1 MACTSQPSPP
11 PPPCCHPSQMLDL
24 VMLLAKGSRVY
35 FGTPQQAPAFAA
47 SVGLPCPV
55 GRPIAE
61 HLLQMVSQPQQ
72 LLRLVA
78 ASDQQGQ
85 KQEEEQQQQEGQQQ
99 QGQQQ
104 QEGDQVGDG
113 RDAAPAL
120 AARDQQHTAAGPA
133 AVATPAALPG
143 HLTNKKAEH
152 SRRHLTKASPHSP
165 VAASRRSLGRE
176 LATLFWRAGAD
187 TARTPGLLLMHLALA
202 LLSGLLVGLIFLHQ
216 QFDLAGAQNRAGALF
231 FSLAF
236 FGFTSLTVIDGL
248 MLEQRVVGR
257 EVAGGYHWPWTY
269 LATKLL
275 LDGLLLRALP
285 AAVYTAL
292 MYPLVGLNSSGD
304 RVAVFLFTL
313 AAFACSIGA
322 LAVAVA
328 ALTGSTAKATLLLNL
343 LLLLWVLVGGYLV
356 NPGSIPAWL
365 RWLRWL
371 SPLSFA
377 FQAMYGNEFRGQYYD
392 FGVEGYEVVRNVK
405 GETFVAAL
413 GMDPYHLGRDVGLV
427 IAFYGGFSLLA
438 LGLFQLRGRR
448 G

>member
-1 MACTSQPSPP
+1 MAHPPLTHIPPSSPT
-11 PPPCCHPSQMLDL
+11 PSQMLDL

-47 SVGLPCPV
+47 SMGLPCPV

-72 LLRLVA
+72 LLHLVA

-85 KQEEEQQQQEGQQQ
+85 QQEEAQAEE
-99 QGQQQ
+99 
-104 QEGDQVGDG
+104 G
-113 RDAAPAL
+113 RDTAPSL
-120 AARDQQHTAAGPA
+120 SAREQQHTAAGPA
-133 AVATPAALPG
+133 AMATPAALPG
-143 HLTNKKAEH
+143 SPTSKKAEPS
-152 SRRHLTKASPHSP
+152 SRQLSTAASPHSP

-236 FGFTSLTVIDGL
+236 FGFTALTVIDGL

-257 EVAGGYHWPWTY
+257 EVAGGYYRPWTY

-285 AAVYTAL
+285 AVVYTAL

-413 GMDPYHLGRDVGLV
+413 GMDPYHLGRDVGVV